1 MMKESMKSWFL
12 TFLILCSLLQS
23 YFLIYRLPG
32 VDSIVRSENNY
43 IPTVNIGSQ
52 LNVESMLYPSEL
64 VIHLGQNKHSVL
76 YPESTFYNLIYSRL
90 QGRQFDGFQRYNLA
104 NTKWDEIRKQN
115 QGIELEFENGIPVT
129 LLSRVMQVYPD
140 TLFEGES
147 VDRVLIYN
155 TENDDRVKAFFFS
168 SQGNVV
174 YEATKVD
181 FTVQDIAQMI
191 DFGREW
197 VPYKMKDNYYIP
209 QKSIDMVQT
218 GLNIGLYS
226 TDQMQRSLFFDPS
239 LTRYVREKDGSE
251 IYTDSK
257 RSLQVKQDRNWI
269 NYTDPAAPAASQNTP
284 SRNVLSAIDFVN
296 QHGGWSGKYRLAQIV
311 GSLEDKHRIVFEQ
324 YHGSGQYGAF
334 PVLDLASFHYGV
346 ITLEMRQGTITGY
359 ERSLIYLEE
368 EVWEKK
374 IVALSGGENLEKK
387 LAVLANEAD
396 IKALYPAYLPS
407 LTKQGLLLQPVWVAK
422 LSNGAVRTINE

>member
-1 MMKESMKSWFL
+1 MRENMKSWFL
-12 TFLILCSLLQS
+12 AFLIVCSLLQS

-32 VDSIVRSENNY
+32 VDSIVRSENKY
-43 IPTVNIGSQ
+43 IPTVSIGSQ

-76 YPESTFYNLIYSRL
+76 YPESTFYNLIYTRL
-90 QGRQFDGFQRYNLA
+90 KGRQFDGIQRYSLV
-104 NTKWDEIRKQN
+104 NTKWDDIRKQN

-140 TLFEGES
+140 ILFEGES

-155 TENDDRVKAFFFS
+155 TENDERVRAFFFS

-197 VPYKMKDNYYIP
+197 TPYAMKDNYYVP
-209 QKSIDMVQT
+209 QRSIDMVQT
-218 GLNIGLYS
+218 GLNTGLYS

-251 IYTDSK
+251 IFTDSK
-257 RSLQVKQDRNWI
+257 RSLQVKQERNWI

-296 QHGGWSGKYRLAQIV
+296 QHGGWSGKYRLLQIA

-324 YHGSGQYGAF
+324 YYGLGQYGAF
-334 PVLDLASFHYGV
+334 PILDLSSFHYGV

-359 ERSLIYLEE
+359 ERSLIYLEDGT
-368 EVWEKK
+368 WEKK
-374 IVALSGGENLEKK
+374 IVTLPGGEVLEKK
-387 LAVLANEAD
+387 LAGLASEAA
-396 IKALYPAYLPS
+396 IKSLYPAYLPT
-407 LTKQGLLLQPVWVAK
+407 LTKQGLLLQPVWAVK